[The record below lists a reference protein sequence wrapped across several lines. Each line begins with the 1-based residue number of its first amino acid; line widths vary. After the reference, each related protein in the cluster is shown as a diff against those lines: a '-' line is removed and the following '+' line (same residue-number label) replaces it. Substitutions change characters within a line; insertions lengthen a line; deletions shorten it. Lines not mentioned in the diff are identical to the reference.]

1 MRLIHCLLLF
11 PLLAACTFSAPQF
24 EAGVRFVKSISMAER
39 DSEEPAQSKWLA
51 SVGNQGAV
59 VMPYSSEGLIVFAN
73 ANGDAI
79 AFDGWTVRSIIG
91 FGLESPISISGKEGE
106 RRFVMRGSEQLT
118 DCDSWQFADAMWE
131 QVCDNGLGSIS
142 VDKDGNIQ
150 TIVMSLG
157 KSLGNV
163 TVRVAK

>member
-1 MRLIHCLLLF
+1 MRLVSSLFLF

-24 EAGVRFVKSISMAER
+24 ETGVRFVKSISMAER
-39 DSEEPAQSKWLA
+39 DSEEPAGSRWLA
-51 SVGNQGAV
+51 SVGDQGAV

-73 ANGDAI
+73 ANGNAI

-91 FGLESPISISGKEGE
+91 FGLESPMSISGKEGE
-106 RRFVMRGSEQLT
+106 RRFVMDGSEQLA
-118 DCDSWQFADAMWE
+118 DCDSWQFADGVWE
-131 QVCDNGLGSIS
+131 QACDNGLGSIS
-142 VDKDGNIQ
+142 LDVNGNIQ

-163 TVRVAK
+163 TLRVAK

>member
-1 MRLIHCLLLF
+1 MRLISCLLSF

-24 EAGVRFVKSISMAER
+24 EAGVRFVKSVSMAER
-39 DSEEPAQSKWLA
+39 ESEEPAQSKWLA
-51 SVGNQGAV
+51 SVGNEGAV

-79 AFDGWTVRSIIG
+79 AFDGWTIRSILG
-91 FGLESPISISGKEGE
+91 FGLASPLSIYGKEGE
-106 RRFVMRGSEQLT
+106 RRFVMGGSEELA
-118 DCDSWQFADAMWE
+118 DCDSWEFSDGVWE
-131 QVCDNGLGSIS
+131 QACDNGLGSIS
-142 VDKDGNIQ
+142 IDENGNIQ

-163 TVRVAK
+163 TLRVAK